1 MSVNSDQDHASL
13 LPRRTSRPTA
23 TYGGV
28 DDGPR
33 PPAPGSTRSDRPPSS
48 ININTSPALLRQTS
62 VRAMAVAESII
73 ADRENRGESSERTVT
88 KGRLPSM
95 PSIMPQLPLVR
106 SDSVDSIRADLE
118 CLQRLSMESQEG
130 LSCSSGD
137 NLTGKKTRRRVSL
150 GHALGQIPAVLI
162 AAVLNFMVGIP
173 FGASYFPTELPLPG
187 KEVLGLR
194 SESSHAR
201 KFRRVLMV
209 SGAAPQCFSSL
220 QSWHSLFLRTNPSST
235 MALGCKW

>member
-33 PPAPGSTRSDRPPSS
+33 PPAPGSTYSDRPPSS

-88 KGRLPSM
+88 KGRLPS
-95 PSIMPQLPLVR
+95 IMPQLPLVR

-137 NLTGKKTRRRVSL
+137 NLTG